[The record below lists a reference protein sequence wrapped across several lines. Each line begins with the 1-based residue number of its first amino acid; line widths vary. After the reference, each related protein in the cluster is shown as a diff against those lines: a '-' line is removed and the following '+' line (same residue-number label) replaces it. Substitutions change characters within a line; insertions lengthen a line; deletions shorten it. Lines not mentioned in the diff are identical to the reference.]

1 MHYKSM
7 TKHKKLYIASCIS
20 LDDQIIIV
28 PSHPGNTISVKF
40 CIYDSDF
47 FLPKNLFKQNNV
59 EDDFFE
65 LIRKEYLRLKNI
77 EALNACRL
85 KIKSLYT
92 DIEMAP
98 WKDSSAKSFCCG
110 LWMQLS
116 KRCADV
122 FSPEPAGGPF
132 TARPIEEMVY
142 SKFGRDM
149 PVCHE
154 WVFRKEYLRLENI
167 LNACRLKIKSLY
179 TDIEMALWK
188 DSSAK
193 SFCCGLWM
201 QALSKRCADVFSPEP
216 AGGPFTARP
225 MEEMVYSKFGR
236 DMPVC
241 HERVF
246 RKEYLRLENIL
257 NACRL
262 KIKSLYTDIEMTP
275 RKDSSAKSFCCGLWM
290 QALSKRCAD
299 VLSPEPA
306 GGPFTAR
313 PMEEM
318 VYSKFGRDMPVC
330 HERVF
335 RKEYLRLENI
345 LDACRLKIRSLCTD
359 MEMTQRKDSFAKSF
373 CCGSWMRALSKR
385 CADVLPPEPA
395 GWPFMAR
402 PIKKMVFNKKGDWQ
416 VKNKTGCMQS
426 PDCITFYAVA

>member
-110 LWMQLS
+110 LWMQ
-116 KRCADV
+116 
-122 FSPEPAGGPF
+122 
-132 TARPIEEMVY
+132 
-142 SKFGRDM
+142 
-149 PVCHE
+149 
-154 WVFRKEYLRLENI
+154 
-167 LNACRLKIKSLY
+167 
-179 TDIEMALWK
+179 
-188 DSSAK
+188 
-193 SFCCGLWM
+193 
-201 QALSKRCADVFSPEP
+201 ALSKSCADVFSPEP

-262 KIKSLYTDIEMTP
+262 KIKSLYTDIEMAP
-275 RKDSSAKSFCCGLWM
+275 WKDSSAKSFCCGLWM
-290 QALSKRCAD
+290 QALSKSCAD
-299 VLSPEPA
+299 VFSPEPA